1 MTPQAIPGN
10 VLDAQDDPQLVE
22 SLRSQGFVF
31 VDRVSGESIRE
42 VSPCRYEITQKLS
55 NGETRHAPV
64 EVGCLIA
71 PTVEVSVVLLA
82 DGSFRYA
89 YTLANSAKAEQ
100 SIYGFSIQLPASD
113 IVTARQQ
120 GRTMALELGFEG
132 AEVTLIAAAI
142 SEVSRNIV
150 EYAKCGEVVLQVQNH
165 STRQGLCVVAR
176 DEGPGIPD
184 VAQAMQYGYSSRKGL
199 GVGLPGA
206 KLLMD
211 EFEIVSKVGQGTTIT
226 MKKWLSKG
234 RKPQ

>member
-1 MTPQAIPGN
+1 MPNEMHVP
-10 VLDAQDDPQLVE
+10 
-22 SLRSQGFVF
+22 
-31 VDRVSGESIRE
+31 
-42 VSPCRYEITQKLS
+42 ITS
-55 NGETRHAPV
+55 
-64 EVGCLIA
+64 
-71 PTVEVSVVLLA
+71 
-82 DGSFRYA
+82 
-89 YTLANSAKAEQ
+89 
-100 SIYGFSIQLPASD
+100 ASD

-150 EYAKCGEVVLQVQNH
+150 EYAKRGEVVLQIQNH
-165 STRQGLCVVAR
+165 GTRQGLCVVAR
-176 DEGPGIPD
+176 DQGPGIPD